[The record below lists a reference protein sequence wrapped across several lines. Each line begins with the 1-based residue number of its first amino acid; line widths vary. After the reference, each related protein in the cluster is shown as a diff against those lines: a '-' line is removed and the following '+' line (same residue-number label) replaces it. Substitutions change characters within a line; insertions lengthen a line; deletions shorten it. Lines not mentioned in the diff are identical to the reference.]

1 MKKLLIISVLIL
13 SFACLISCGSKYDEE
28 YVYDGGA
35 LVGKWQEE
43 SLDEKYYITYE
54 FLADGK
60 LIQTAYVYGIE
71 IEQEIGSYEA
81 KGSKLTLI
89 FDDNGTPVRIDNKF
103 TITDSGELVMV
114 YLSKQNQMQ
123 EMEAIYIPYE
133 MEYNQEN
140 PLVGTWEN
148 TAVEDEL
155 WIFGDDFVLTMPN
168 EIKTE
173 KLAYS
178 IKDGTLYLLYMI
190 DPGEHKLFSDTP
202 LIFKFDIDGDTLELD
217 GDTQGLEGDID
228 YTFKKK

>member
-1 MKKLLIISVLIL
+1 MKKLLIISLLIL
-13 SFACLISCGSKYDEE
+13 SFACLFSCGSKYDEE

-35 LVGKWQEE
+35 LVGKWQEKDIN
-43 SLDEKYYITYE
+43 DEYYITYE

-71 IEQEIGSYEA
+71 IEKEIGSYEA
-81 KGSKLTLI
+81 KNSQLTLI

-103 TITDSGELVMV
+103 TVTDSGELVMV

-140 PLVGTWEN
+140 PLLGTWEN
-148 TAVEDEL
+148 AEVEDEL
-155 WIFGDDFVLTMPN
+155 WIFDKDFVVTMPN

-173 KLAYS
+173 KMAYS
-178 IKDGTLYLLYMI
+178 IKGDTVYMLYMI
-190 DPGEHKLFSDTP
+190 DSGEHKLYSDTP
-202 LIFKFDIDGDTLELD
+202 LAFEFEIDGDTLELS
-217 GDTQGLEGDID
+217 GDID